1 MTQTKTDS
9 GVGPIASEGMAQPP
23 ARLDRYTSGEG
34 YVTHEL
40 KIGALHVVATMWT
53 TAGSDDLKGA
63 WWRGY
68 LEGKQPEAIDPI
80 GGRLRTADL
89 FCGSGGLANGVRQLC
104 AELGISVVSQFIAD
118 QDEQATHVYTANH
131 SSRRRTNASVT
142 KLIDY
147 SVKHGSSGATFTYRP
162 EFVDF
167 DLVQAVGS
175 IDVVLAGPPCQ
186 GHSNLNNQT
195 RRADP
200 RNDLYL
206 TVPAFAVAVGA
217 PMCILENVTSILND
231 SSGVVET
238 ARQLFVSEGYDVTMG
253 QLSASEIG
261 WPQARRRHFLIARR
275 DRPPVPL
282 GEIESLLRDQP
293 RPLWWAIHDLED
305 EVGKDVMSQVSKLSV
320 ENMSRIDWL
329 FDNDQDELDL
339 LERPECHREGTTY
352 TAVYGRLKKDQP
364 APTIT
369 TGFTS
374 PGRGRFTHPTRRRV
388 LTPREAARLQGFPD
402 TYCFSPDPL
411 NPPGRAQLAKWIGD
425 AVPMPLAYA
434 AALSALGEGIPGV

>member
-1 MTQTKTDS
+1 MTD
-9 GVGPIASEGMAQPP
+9 GEAGPIVLGGKVQPH

-40 KIGALHVVATMWT
+40 EIADLHVQATMST
-53 TAGSDDLKGA
+53 TGGSDDPKGA

-89 FCGSGGLANGVRQLC
+89 YCGAGGLANGVRQLC
-104 AELGISVVSQFIAD
+104 AELGISVVPEFIAD
-118 QDEQATHVYTANH
+118 QDQQATHVYTANH

-162 EFVDF
+162 ELVDS
-167 DLVQAVGS
+167 DLAQVLDG
-175 IDVVLAGPPCQ
+175 IHVVLAGPPCQ

-238 ARQLFVSEGYDVTMG
+238 ARQLFISEGYEVTTD

-261 WPQARRRHFLIARR
+261 WPQARKRHFLVARR

-282 GEIESLLRDQP
+282 GKIALLLRDQA

-305 EVGKDVMSQVSKLSV
+305 EVGGDVMSQISKLSA
-320 ENMSRIDWL
+320 ENQSRIDWL

-339 LERPECHREGTTY
+339 RERPECHREGTTY
-352 TAVYGRLKKDQP
+352 TAVYGRLRKDQP

-388 LTPREAARLQGFPD
+388 LTAREAARLQGFPD
-402 TYCFSPDPL
+402 TYRFSPDPR

-434 AALSALGEGIPGV
+434 AALSALGGGIPGV